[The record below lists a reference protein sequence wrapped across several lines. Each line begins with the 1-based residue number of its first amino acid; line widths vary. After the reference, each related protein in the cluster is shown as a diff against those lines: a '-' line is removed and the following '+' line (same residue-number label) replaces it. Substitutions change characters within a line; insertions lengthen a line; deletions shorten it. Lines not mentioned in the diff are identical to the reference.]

1 MKLRKRLGA
10 LLLSAAML
18 LTALPAIAPTAAQAA
33 NATGTIVLTI
43 DSPTMTV
50 NGTSKAIDAE
60 GSKPSLDDG
69 GYTML
74 PLRGVVEAMG
84 GSLSWDATNRVVTM
98 VKDGQTV
105 KVPIGS
111 TKLTV
116 DGVQK
121 DMLANNGTY
130 KAAYITSAGRT
141 LVHVR
146 ALQAF
151 NNTTCTWNQSTKQ
164 VTVTYPTNT
173 PTVTSKN
180 YRVDLINKTGQD
192 INALYYGQSGTYS
205 YSQNVLTSTL
215 KKNGTASF
223 YISVPDNATTRLY
236 DFYTEGTGTRFYN
249 GLNLSGVNAYVTVL
263 LKDGSKFEQANDKTI
278 TVSSG
283 ETALKIVNK
292 SKLDI
297 DRLYMSKSNSF
308 SSSDDILEETL
319 DAGDDVTINVDLDGS
334 KTWYFQAVDEDGDK
348 HSSGRVTFSSATV
361 KSATLTFSSSKKL
374 SLGNGSSGGDTTLT
388 FDNRSGDTITAIYMA
403 GSKSDLDDADDL
415 LDEDLDDDDYV
426 KVDMD
431 LDGEEDWYITVVFK
445 KKSDL
450 EEKSL
455 SFKYDDLKSATITI
469 KSSSVEVS
477 DQKKNSSRGE
487 LSVAFVNTS
496 GQKIVEAYL
505 VDDVDKFDIED
516 YESEDDLLDGDG
528 LADEAGIVIDEAA
541 DVGSY
546 DLVLYYGSGDD
557 DYSSISV
564 DFEDATNNAAVWVQ
578 DYDDDKEKFAGEYY
592 TDDDDVMLVGI
603 YNDTG
608 SSLSSMEF
616 CDNDSDD
623 DDPISDIDITR
634 LSDEAYDFFELDTG
648 DYDDIN
654 ISWSGNSSGVDV
666 DLSDE
671 DTFAIINLEEDDD
684 DYDFTLDSF
693 DDISDFDL

>member
-1 MKLRKRLGA
+1 MKLRKRLSA
-10 LLLSAAML
+10 LIVSAALL
-18 LTALPAIAPTAAQAA
+18 LTALPAIAPATASAA
-33 NATGTIVLTI
+33 TTMGSIVLTI

-60 GSKPSLDDG
+60 GSKPTLDAG

-84 GSLSWDATNRVVTM
+84 GSLTWDAANRTVTM
-98 VKDGQTV
+98 VKDGQTI

-130 KAAYITSAGRT
+130 KAAYINKSGRT

-151 NNTTCTWNQSTKQ
+151 NNTTCTWNQATKQ

-173 PTVTSKN
+173 PVVSSKN
-180 YRVDLINKTGQD
+180 YRVDLINQSGAD

-205 YSQNVLTSTL
+205 YSKNVLTSTL

-236 DFYTEGTGTRFYN
+236 DFYTEGVGTKFFN
-249 GLNLSGVNAYVTVL
+249 GLNLTGVNAYVTVL
-263 LKDGSKFEQANDKTI
+263 LKENGKFEQANDKTI
-278 TVSSG
+278 TVSTG
-283 ETALKIVNK
+283 DTALKVENN

-297 DRLYMSKSNSF
+297 EKLYMSKDSSF
-308 SSSDDILEETL
+308 SSSEIIWDKTI
-319 DAGDDVTINVDLDGS
+319 DAGDDETIDIDLDGT
-334 KTWYFQAVDEDGDK
+334 KYWYFQAVDEDGDK
-348 HSSGRVTFSSATV
+348 HSSGKVTFSSSTV
-361 KSATLTFSSSKKL
+361 KNATLTFSSSKKL
-374 SLGNGSSGGDTTLT
+374 SLKGSSSGDTTIT
-388 FDNRSGDTITAIYMA
+388 FDNRSDVTIQSIYMA
-403 GSKSDLDDADDL
+403 TSKSKLTDADDL
-415 LDEDLDDDDYV
+415 LDDTLSAGKTVDVDFDLDET
-426 KVDMD
+426 K
-431 LDGEEDWYITVVFK
+431 DWYITVDFK
-445 KKSDL
+445 SGSDL
-450 EEKSL
+450 EKESI
-455 SFKYDDLKSATITI
+455 SFSYKDLESVTLRIYDD
-469 KSSSVEVS
+469 EV
-477 DQKKNSSRGE
+477 QVRNEERTSSRGE

-496 GQKIVEAYL
+496 GREIVEAYL
-505 VDDVDKFDIED
+505 VDDVKDFDVSD
-516 YESEDDLLDGDG
+516 YDDLLDGDG
-528 LADEAGIVIDEAA
+528 LENNAVMVVDEAA
-541 DVGSY
+541 DAGSY
-546 DLVLYYGSGDD
+546 DLVLYYDNGSSDYDD
-557 DYSSISV
+557 ISV
-564 DFEDATNNAAVWVQ
+564 DFDDATDNAAVWIQ
-578 DYDDDKEKFAGEYY
+578 DYDDDDEEFTGEYY
-592 TDDDDVMLVGI
+592 TDDDSTMLVGV

-608 SSLSSMEF
+608 SKLSNMDFYNNSE
-616 CDNDSDD
+616 DED
-623 DDPISDIDITR
+623 ISDIDISS

-684 DYDFTLDSF
+684 DDYTSSIDSF
-693 DDISDFDL
+693 DDISDFDF

>member
-319 DAGDDVTINVDLDGS
+319 DAGDDVTIDVDLDGS

-496 GQKIVEAYL
+496 GTDIVEAYL
-505 VDDVDKFDIED
+505 VDDVKDFDVSA
-516 YESEDDLLDGDG
+516 YDDLLDGDG
-528 LADEAGIVIDEAA
+528 LDDGDYIVVDEAA
-541 DVGSY
+541 DSETY
-546 DLVLYYGSGDD
+546 DLVLYYKNSEDNED
-557 DYSSISV
+557 AYKSFEV
-564 DFEDATNNAAVWVQ
+564 DFEDADSYAAVWV
-578 DYDDDKEKFAGEYY
+578 DDDDEFSGETY
-592 TDDDDVMLVGI
+592 TDDDDEIILALE
-603 YNDTG
+603 NNTG
-608 SSLSSMEF
+608 VDMENI
-616 CDNDSDD
+616 DMTSDERDD
-623 DDPISDIDITR
+623 DDVKVYGALDNDEIVFVSFDRADFEATDLIFDVDFEGDDSYTYDWDNADDYSAFTYVEFTDYEDDKCNIDDIDEI
-634 LSDEAYDFFELDTG
+634 
-648 DYDDIN
+648 
-654 ISWSGNSSGVDV
+654 
-666 DLSDE
+666 
-671 DTFAIINLEEDDD
+671 
-684 DYDFTLDSF
+684 
-693 DDISDFDL
+693 

>member
-496 GQKIVEAYL
+496 GTDIVEAYL
-505 VDDVDKFDIED
+505 VDDVKDFDVSA
-516 YESEDDLLDGDG
+516 YDDLLDGDG
-528 LADEAGIVIDEAA
+528 LDDGDYIVVDEAA
-541 DVGSY
+541 DSETY
-546 DLVLYYGSGDD
+546 DLVLYYKNSEDNED
-557 DYSSISV
+557 AYKSFEV
-564 DFEDATNNAAVWVQ
+564 DFEDADSYAAVWV
-578 DYDDDKEKFAGEYY
+578 DDDDEFSGETY
-592 TDDDDVMLVGI
+592 TDDDDEIILALE
-603 YNDTG
+603 NNTG
-608 SSLSSMEF
+608 VDMENI
-616 CDNDSDD
+616 DMTSDERDD
-623 DDPISDIDITR
+623 DDVKVYGALDNDEIVFVSFDRADFEATDLIFDVDFEGDDSYTYDWDNADDYSAFTYVEFTDYEDDKCNIDDIDEI
-634 LSDEAYDFFELDTG
+634 
-648 DYDDIN
+648 
-654 ISWSGNSSGVDV
+654 
-666 DLSDE
+666 
-671 DTFAIINLEEDDD
+671 
-684 DYDFTLDSF
+684 
-693 DDISDFDL
+693 